1 MTDERLQKLEKIM
14 YVQDIT
20 IEAKAIYAYLCS
32 FESFTRN
39 PLVSDILYDL
49 NISKDRFYKHV
60 QILLDKGLLERVRL
74 RDEGGKYSYTM
85 YKLK

>member
-32 FESFTRN
+32 FESFARN

-49 NISKDRFYKHV
+49 NISKNRFHKHIN
-60 QILLDKGLLERVRL
+60 ILIEKGYVERKRL
-74 RDEGGKYSYTM
+74 KTGNLYSGTM